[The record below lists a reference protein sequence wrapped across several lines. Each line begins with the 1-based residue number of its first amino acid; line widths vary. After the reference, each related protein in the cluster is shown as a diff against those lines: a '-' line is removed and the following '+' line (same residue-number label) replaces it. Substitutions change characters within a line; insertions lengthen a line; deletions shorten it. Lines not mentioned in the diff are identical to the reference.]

1 MKTNQQEK
9 NPMQMKRK
17 KKINHQKTSRN
28 VKNPMQKKMK
38 KHPKQAQVYSNNT
51 LWGNK

>member
-1 MKTNQQEK
+1 
-9 NPMQMKRK
+9 
-17 KKINHQKTSRN
+17 
-28 VKNPMQKKMK
+28 MQKKMK